1 MLCRL
6 YLRAS
11 SDDQD
16 ANRAREMMKAF
27 AKERGLRIAGTYVE
41 NESGAT
47 LKRPELFRLM
57 HDSEEGDVLLVE
69 QVDRLSR
76 LNEGDWSKLK
86 AELTSRR
93 IRVVAYDLPTSWQLA
108 KDTDEFTG
116 RMLEALN
123 ALMLDML
130 AAIARKDYS
139 DRRRRQLQGIER
151 AKAEKRYRGGRPENA
166 GRNAE
171 IEAMLS
177 EGKSWTRIMTATGC
191 ARGTVAKIAQ
201 RLREVGAAV

>member
-1 MLCRL
+1 MLARL

-11 SDDQD
+11 SVEQN
-16 ANRAREMMKAF
+16 ANRAREMMRAF
-27 AKERGLRIAGTYVE
+27 AKERGLKIAATYTE

-47 LKRPELFRLM
+47 LKRPELFKLIN
-57 HDSEEGDVLLVE
+57 DSEEGDALLVE

-76 LNEGDWSKLK
+76 LSDTDWSKLK
-86 AELTSRR
+86 AELTARR

-139 DRRRRQLQGIER
+139 DRRRRQLQGIEK
-151 AKAEKRYRGGRPENA
+151 AKAEKRYRGGRPENSE
-166 GRNAE
+166 RNGE
-171 IEAMLS
+171 IAAMLR
-177 EGKSWTRIMTATGC
+177 EGKSWVRVMKATGC
-191 ARGTVAKIAQ
+191 ARGTVAK
-201 RLREVGAAV
+201 VAARVRDEPSR